1 MLYTSGSSLHINSNV
16 SFGSGHSLLLYNGN
30 FFRFDGKKHYTWV
43 WIKDGMIQD
52 AGYRNWDPAYVREA
66 EEAIDLK
73 GNLVIPGFSDSHVH
87 FVPSAV
93 DRMKVN
99 LNGSRNFEEI
109 GQRLKDW
116 VEQHPQRN
124 TVHACC
130 LEVSDLEEKRPPDR
144 SVIDYYL
151 RDYSVVIESRDFHY
165 TVLNTRALHGS
176 KVPFTM
182 EGVEL
187 DEDQRPTGIFRGKA
201 NAFLRRKTADSYA
214 WEEKERAVYE
224 LSGRL
229 LKKGVTSI
237 HAMEG
242 GYGFPESD
250 AEFLAACGPKLPLD
264 ITIYFGTTSTEKVK
278 RLGLSRIG
286 DLFLDGSFASS
297 NAALLGDYKD
307 HPGSGTLNYSQE
319 ELNAFLL
326 KCYLADLDT
335 SLHAVGNRAMEQALT
350 AHEYARQK
358 TGNSYLRHRIEHAEL
373 TTELQRKRAAA
384 LGLTFSM
391 QPAFKYY
398 YGGSHS
404 MYAERLGDLWKQTNP
419 FREIRNAGIRICGGS
434 DSGLTP
440 VNPLVGIYAAVNP
453 HVDENRL
460 TIEEALSMFTRD
472 AAWAVRE
479 EDYKG
484 EIEIGKI
491 ADLAVTDRNIFLT
504 NPKNIITAEIIM
516 TIKSGSVLYHDL

>member
-1 MLYTSGSSLHINSNV
+1 MLYASGYATNTASGAG
-16 SFGSGHSLLLYNGN
+16 FGPGHSLLLYNGN

-43 WIKDGMIQD
+43 WIKNGMIQD

-93 DRMKVN
+93 DRMKLN
-99 LNGSRNFEEI
+99 LNGSRNFEEV
-109 GQRLKDW
+109 GRRLRDW
-116 VEQHPQRN
+116 AERYPRQS
-124 TVHACC
+124 TIHACC

-144 SVIDYYL
+144 SVLDHYL
-151 RDYSVVIESRDFHY
+151 RECSVVIESRDFHY

-176 KVPFTM
+176 QVPFTM

-187 DEDQRPTGIFRGKA
+187 DEYQRPTGIFRGKA
-201 NAFLRRKTADSYA
+201 NAFLRRKTAASYT
-214 WEEKERAVYE
+214 WEEKEQAVYE

-250 AEFLAACGPKLPLD
+250 AEFLAACRSKLPLD
-264 ITIYFGTTSTEKVK
+264 IAIYFGTTSPEKVK

-307 HPGSGTLNYSQE
+307 HPGRGTLNYSQDE
-319 ELNAFLL
+319 VNAFLL
-326 KCYLADLDT
+326 RCYLADLDT

-358 TGNSYLRHRIEHAEL
+358 TGNCYLRHRIEHAEL

-384 LGLTFSM
+384 LGITFSM
-391 QPAFKYY
+391 QPAFEYY

-404 MYAERLGDLWKQTNP
+404 MYAERLGERWRQTNP

-453 HVDENRL
+453 HVEENRL
-460 TIEEALSMFTRD
+460 TVEEALSMFTRE

-479 EDYKG
+479 EDHKG
-484 EIEIGKI
+484 EIEIGRI
-491 ADLAVTDRNIFLT
+491 ADLAVIDRNIFLT
-504 NPKNIITAEIIM
+504 NPKNIITAEIVM
-516 TIKSGSVLYHDL
+516 TVKSGSVLYHDL

>member
-1 MLYTSGSSLHINSNV
+1 MLYTSGSSSNINSSV

-30 FFRFDGKKHYTWV
+30 FFRFGGKKHYTWV
-43 WIKDGMIQD
+43 WIKNGMIQD
-52 AGYRNWDPAYVREA
+52 AGYRNWDPAYVRQA

-73 GNLVIPGFSDSHVH
+73 GSLVIPGFSDSHVH

-109 GQRLKDW
+109 GQRLRDW
-116 VEQHPQRN
+116 AERYPQRN

-144 SVIDYYL
+144 SVIDHYL

-187 DEDQRPTGIFRGKA
+187 DECQRPTGIFRGKA
-201 NAFLRRKTADSYA
+201 NAFLRRKTADSYS
-214 WEEKERAVYE
+214 WEDKERAVYE

-242 GYGFPESD
+242 GYGFPEAD

-264 ITIYFGTTSTEKVK
+264 ITIYFGTTSPEKV
-278 RLGLSRIG
+278 RQLGLSHIG
-286 DLFLDGSFASS
+286 DLFLDGSFASN
-297 NAALLGDYKD
+297 NAALMENYKD

-319 ELNAFLL
+319 EVNAFLL
-326 KCYLADLDT
+326 SCYQADLDT
-335 SLHAVGNRAMEQALT
+335 SLHAVGSRAMEQALN

-358 TGNSYLRHRIEHAEL
+358 TGKRYLRHRIEHAEL
-373 TTELQRKRAAA
+373 TTEEQRKRAAA

-391 QPAFKYY
+391 QPAFEYY

-404 MYAERLGDLWKQTNP
+404 MYAERLGELWKQTNP

-491 ADLAVTDRNIFLT
+491 ADLAVADRNIFLT

-516 TIKSGSVLYHDL
+516 TIKSGSVLYHNL